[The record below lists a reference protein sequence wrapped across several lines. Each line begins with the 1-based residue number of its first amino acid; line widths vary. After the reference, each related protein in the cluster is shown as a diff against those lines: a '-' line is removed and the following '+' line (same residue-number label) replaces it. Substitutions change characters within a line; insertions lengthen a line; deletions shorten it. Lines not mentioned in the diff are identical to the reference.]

1 MDLLTHFVRLVSFLH
16 TALWK
21 PQASSTM
28 PQKRRNRTTTLAAHY
43 IGAFAEEKARLA
55 KRGGQVRATTAHPL
69 LCQQS
74 GSSPLH

>member
-1 MDLLTHFVRLVSFLH
+1 MLQT
-16 TALWK
+16 
-21 PQASSTM
+21 
-28 PQKRRNRTTTLAAHY
+28 RRNRTTTLAAHY

-55 KRGGQVRATTAHPL
+55 KRGGQVRATAHLL